1 MAVAREG
8 AAFTFGRRQ
17 EFMPQPESAR
27 STPQATQ
34 EQARVCEAAARAGGA
49 LLREWVGRFGVS
61 TKGPRDL
68 VTEADLASQRE
79 IRRITLE
86 AFPDHGFLGEE
97 TLEDAPPAAEAGS
110 PCWIVDP
117 LDGTTNYVHGLPCY
131 CVSVALAVDDEILVG
146 AIYDPVSGE
155 CFTAKAGG
163 GAWLDGR
170 RIRVSDATEP
180 IESLV
185 AVSIPAQADAQSLA
199 VADFLAIL
207 NGVHSIRRSG
217 SSALNLAYLACGRI
231 DAFWA
236 RRIAAWDIAAG
247 LLLVREA
254 GGVTAP
260 LRRPGESPAEA
271 GETIPLDSPA
281 FIAAASPQLLVAIRD
296 MLSPDPRT
304 VPGPSG
310 RKV

>member
-1 MAVAREG
+1 MPGSHFVFRD
-8 AAFTFGRRQ
+8 RLQ
-17 EFMPQPESAR
+17 KFMPQPESPR
-27 STPQATQ
+27 STLRATQ
-34 EQARVCEAAARAGGA
+34 DQARVCEAAARAGGE
-49 LLREWVGRFGVS
+49 LLRDWVGRFSVS

-79 IRRITLE
+79 IRRITRE
-86 AFPDHGFLGEE
+86 AFPDYGFLGEE
-97 TLEDAPPAAEAGS
+97 TLEDSAPAAAAGS
-110 PCWIVDP
+110 PRWIVDP

-146 AIYDPVSGE
+146 VIYDPVSGE
-155 CFTAKAGG
+155 CFTATAGG

-170 RIRVSDATEP
+170 RIEVSGATEP
-180 IESLV
+180 IDSLV

-207 NGVHSIRRSG
+207 TSVHSIRRSG

-254 GGVTAP
+254 GGATAP
-260 LRRPGESPAEA
+260 LRHPGQPPAEA
-271 GETIPLDSPA
+271 GETIPLESPA
-281 FIAAASPQLLVAIRD
+281 FIATASPQLLVAIRD
-296 MLSPDPRT
+296 RLSADPVAGRG
-304 VPGPSG
+304 PGG
-310 RKV
+310 RGV